1 MDIANP
7 EGDAKSLPVTSST
20 YQFYATGSAVTTTG
34 LGFQQPLWS
43 KNKIEIDITP
53 AAEQTITMYQSASV
67 GSYPM
72 YYWNLNTKQ
81 YDGVGTGKGLNSYPN
96 TLNGLKQFLEEQTF
110 GFAPSMDNAGSPT
123 GFPEGQ
129 YNVKGRQ
136 ISSLGFPYHSKFKP
150 NNNQQILMSN
160 YLSEPFLLEKVVIE
174 FAGKL
179 LPSDY
184 GNTAIWTFFL
194 LNNRPA
200 LSGARSPAQT
210 VVYQTNNVSTPPP
223 TFVTSSLLTSTIL
236 DLVDHM
242 QICLSASGDVKGY
255 LQRELLITTDKLVGP
270 ENSSKQ
276 FVLSSSV
283 KSSLAYEAGMY
294 TIFTGSAD
302 GGFIPS
308 LDFSGRN
315 QLDQTN
321 GRDWVSTFENPV
333 VAGQASQYIASYNYA
348 FNVNAA
354 YTKINPYVLLPTDK
368 LVFGFQLPWWEGA
381 GGTTWNDGKTE
392 VLFSPSYVNK
402 IILYGST
409 LRLNPETSQLEEH
422 HDTLNQL
429 LSSNSIHE
437 VIGE

>member
-1 MDIANP
+1 MDFANP
-7 EGDAKSLPVTSST
+7 EVDAKLTNNP
-20 YQFYATGSAVTTTG
+20 FYATGSSVEVTG
-34 LGFQQPLWS
+34 LGFQQPVWS

-53 AAEQTITMYQSASV
+53 ATEQTITMYQSANA

-96 TLNGLKQFLEEQTF
+96 TLNGLKQFLNEQTF
-110 GFAPSMDNAGSPT
+110 GFAASMDNGGSPT

-136 ISSLGFPYHSKFKP
+136 ISNFGFPYHPKFKP
-150 NNNQQILMSN
+150 TNDQQILMSN

-184 GNTAIWTFFL
+184 GKTAIWTFFL
-194 LNNRPA
+194 LNSRHA
-200 LSGARSPAQT
+200 LSGARSPTQT
-210 VVYQTNNVSTPPP
+210 IVYQTNSVSTPPP
-223 TFVTSSLLTSTIL
+223 TFVTSSLLTSTTL

-242 QICLSASGDVKGY
+242 QICLSASGDTKGY
-255 LQRELLITTDKLVGP
+255 LKRELLITSGEMVGP
-270 ENSSKQ
+270 KNSTKR
-276 FVLSSSV
+276 FILSSSV
-283 KSSLAYEAGMY
+283 KSSLAYEAGLY
-294 TIFTGSAD
+294 TIFTGSND

-315 QLDQTN
+315 QLDQAN
-321 GRDWVSTFENPV
+321 GRDWVSTFESPV
-333 VAGQASQYIASYNYA
+333 IAGQASQYIASYMYS
-348 FNVNAA
+348 FNVNRS
-354 YTKINPYVLLPTDK
+354 YTKSNPYVLLPTDK
-368 LVFGFQLPWWEGA
+368 LVFGFQLPWWEFS
-381 GGTTWNDGKTE
+381 GGLTWNDGKTE

-409 LRLNPETSQLEEH
+409 LRLNPETNQLEEH